1 MDGQSNCTTVSPASW
16 ELSAAS
22 ESAEQKWYK
31 PILSVH
37 SDAFGN
43 KHVYK
48 AFRFSR
54 GLLGRYFLFLASHEF
69 NMLKRVEHLDF
80 TPDQISRGSDNL
92 PTIKYRLIEGTPIK
106 GIAGKNRIPEGFFSA
121 LFNDVRVLHQNG
133 VVHMDL
139 GNSGNILVSQEG
151 RPVIIDFGSAVPLN
165 RLPSGVRSWALK
177 KDLLGVLKLW
187 QRFDS
192 ESLPPTLLRYFHRN
206 YRKNIYTPKRFFK
219 AVRKQLNKDEARL
232 DGSGLTTVISLF
244 IGLLVLVSLA

>member
-1 MDGQSNCTTVSPASW
+1 MDGQSNCTTIGSASW
-16 ELSAAS
+16 ELSAAC

-31 PILSVH
+31 PILSVD
-37 SDAFGN
+37 SDACGN

-48 AFRFSR
+48 AFRFSQ
-54 GLLGRYFLFLASHEF
+54 GLLGKYFLFLASHEF

-92 PTIKYRLIEGTPIK
+92 PTINYRLIEGTSIK
-106 GIAGKNRIPEGFFSA
+106 DIAGKNRIPEDFFSA

-151 RPVIIDFGSAVPLN
+151 RPVIIDFGSAIPLD

-192 ESLPPTLLRYFHRN
+192 ASMPPSLLLYFQRN

-219 AVRKQLNKDEARL
+219 AVRKRL
-232 DGSGLTTVISLF
+232 TGDGVRQDFSGLSTVISLF
-244 IGLLVLVSLA
+244 LGLLLLVSLT